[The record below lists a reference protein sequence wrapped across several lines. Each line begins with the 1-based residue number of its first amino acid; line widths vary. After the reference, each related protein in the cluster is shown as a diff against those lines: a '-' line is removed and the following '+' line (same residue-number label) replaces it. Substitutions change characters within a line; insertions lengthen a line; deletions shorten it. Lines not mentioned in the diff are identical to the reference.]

1 MVPTMG
7 MARERR
13 WKSAWV
19 KNRKAVVVAASW
31 EEGSKIVL
39 RYILAFA
46 AAAVAMS
53 ASPASAQFF
62 LIQADMTGEA
72 VHGGEAGLGME
83 LPGATETELRAALVW
98 NMRAALNVAALQ
110 CQFEESLLTQ
120 PNYNTIL
127 FNHGDE
133 LKKSYDVLTKYFM
146 RTNKLPKDGQIALDQ
161 FGTRTYSSFTTVAA
175 QFGFCQTAAGIM
187 HDAIFAP
194 RGSFYKI
201 AENRTR
207 ELRNSLI
214 PMYELHHPRGLL
226 FARQGGMLPRFDDI
240 CWDKKGEWNPK
251 KCGAFEMRLGS

>member
-1 MVPTMG
+1 M
-7 MARERR
+7 
-13 WKSAWV
+13 
-19 KNRKAVVVAASW
+19 
-31 EEGSKIVL
+31 L
-39 RYILAFA
+39 RYILAFV

-72 VHGGEAGLGME
+72 VRGGEPGLGME
-83 LPGATETELRAALVW
+83 LPGATDTELRAALVW

-120 PNYNTIL
+120 PNYNAIL

-146 RTNKLPKDGQIALDQ
+146 RSNKTPKAGQIALDQ

-175 QFGFCQTAAGIM
+175 QYGFCQTAAGIM

-207 ELRNSLI
+207 ELRKSLI
-214 PMYELHHPRGLL
+214 PMFEQHRPRGLL
-226 FARQGGMLPRFDDI
+226 YARQGGMLPRFDDI
-240 CWDKKGEWNPK
+240 CWDKKGFWNPK
-251 KCGAFEMRLGS
+251 KCGAFELRLGS